1 MSRSTSGR
9 TTSRHLC
16 TWEKF
21 WKKIKFSKNKN
32 TKNWIICCH
41 WLRKLSGP
49 RLKPNWD
56 DDSVG
61 AEWNVGAAREDHLTG
76 FCLEPRRRRS
86 EAPASCSPWSK
97 IDSLRHSRVDCAML
111 SLLPSRVLHLS
122 RSLRVW
128 PRQWSTQPFL
138 RWLQAWLSQR
148 RLAGCS
154 LALAPLITAQQRT
167 RFFANYALSCVRV
180 FCALPSRE
188 SRTHLY
194 SAVCSSQA
202 GHWVTGNK

>member
-1 MSRSTSGR
+1 MSV
-9 TTSRHLC
+9 
-16 TWEKF
+16 
-21 WKKIKFSKNKN
+21 
-32 TKNWIICCH
+32 
-41 WLRKLSGP
+41 P

-56 DDSVG
+56 GDSGG

-122 RSLRVW
+122 RSLRGVW

-154 LALAPLITAQQRT
+154 LALSRSRSANYRAAAHTIFRQLRTFLRPRFLRAPLQDTPLRCRMQQPGWS
-167 RFFANYALSCVRV
+167 LDDWKWIKS
-180 FCALPSRE
+180 E
-188 SRTHLY
+188 
-194 SAVCSSQA
+194 
-202 GHWVTGNK
+202 